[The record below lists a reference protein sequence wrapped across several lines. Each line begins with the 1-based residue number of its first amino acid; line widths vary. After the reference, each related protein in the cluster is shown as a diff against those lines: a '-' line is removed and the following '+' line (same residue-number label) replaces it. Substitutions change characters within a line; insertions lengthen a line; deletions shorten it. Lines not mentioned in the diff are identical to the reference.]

1 MKHIYVWLLAVLLV
15 LVLIPVGC
23 GTNDTGT
30 NDTGTNDTGDEEEV
44 INKVFVRFSSP
55 FAAHPFFGDIAKGM
69 EEGTEFIKERHG
81 IEVDFSVADAQG
93 SLEQLILD
101 VETFIAQGVDSIF
114 MINLNPPTT
123 KTLINEIQSAGIKV
137 GIGGQ
142 RSGGEDLHFGLEDY
156 NGAYVVALEVGKW
169 IKDNLNSKGI
179 PGRVLLVNQPT
190 TETMRARTAG
200 FTDGLRD
207 SGCDFEI
214 VVQLEVSLPNQDV
227 VQPQVEDALTAYPD
241 LNVFLGPNDDCNRAY
256 IEAAKGAGL
265 TDGEYII
272 AGTGLDVAS
281 IPTFIS
287 GTTAYKISYM
297 AFPVYGGN
305 FIMHAVVA
313 NILGVIEKNP
323 DGTPYS
329 VILPGT
335 LVTPDTLQEYYYQG
349 AGGEWV
355 ENTEVI
361 EALMLQNPTAAK
373 IIEFQK

>member
-1 MKHIYVWLLAVLLV
+1 MKHIYVWLLEVLLV

-44 INKVFVRFSSP
+44 INKVVVRFSSP

-190 TETMRARTAG
+190 TETMRARTA
-200 FTDGLRD
+200 
-207 SGCDFEI
+207 
-214 VVQLEVSLPNQDV
+214 
-227 VQPQVEDALTAYPD
+227 
-241 LNVFLGPNDDCNRAY
+241 
-256 IEAAKGAGL
+256 
-265 TDGEYII
+265 
-272 AGTGLDVAS
+272 
-281 IPTFIS
+281 
-287 GTTAYKISYM
+287 
-297 AFPVYGGN
+297 
-305 FIMHAVVA
+305 
-313 NILGVIEKNP
+313 
-323 DGTPYS
+323 
-329 VILPGT
+329 
-335 LVTPDTLQEYYYQG
+335 
-349 AGGEWV
+349 
-355 ENTEVI
+355 
-361 EALMLQNPTAAK
+361 
-373 IIEFQK
+373 